1 MTNWKDQPEDQ
12 WNLAD
17 KPKECNA
24 NRIVFYARSRRPLA
38 PPVRDPYRA
47 VGLRRLLAPFA
58 RAANSLF

>member
-24 NRIVFYARSRRPLA
+24 NRIVFYATEDA
-38 PPVRDPYRA
+38 PQTLLQQLMIRERDTNNGGHGWA
-47 VGLRRLLAPFA
+47 W
-58 RAANSLF
+58 